1 MNKKLYNILGYI
13 PVIGRIVQIKTNFFA
28 FKPSPFMA
36 EFTKTNDY
44 KVLTDW
50 LKSHPDQVISPKK
63 AMELIA
69 KQRKK

>member
-1 MNKKLYNILGYI
+1 
-13 PVIGRIVQIKTNFFA
+13 
-28 FKPSPFMA
+28 MA

-63 AMELIA
+63 AMELIV

>member
-1 MNKKLYNILGYI
+1 M
-13 PVIGRIVQIKTNFFA
+13 IGRIVQTKTNFFA

-44 KVLTDW
+44 KVLADW